1 MEMEIDW
8 TLRKASKASFDRHG
22 SGTNREKKAR
32 KKRKKKEG
40 GGGGGRARK
49 MTRNYYR
56 TVGMSLGRK
65 THARKCWKWLVRRLY
80 PAKG

>member
-8 TLRKASKASFDRHG
+8 TLRKASNASFDRHG
-22 SGTNREKKAR
+22 SGTNREKRAR
-32 KKRKKKEG
+32 EKGKKR
-40 GGGGGRARK
+40 GGGRVRK

-65 THARKCWKWLVRRLY
+65 THARKCWKLLLRRLY